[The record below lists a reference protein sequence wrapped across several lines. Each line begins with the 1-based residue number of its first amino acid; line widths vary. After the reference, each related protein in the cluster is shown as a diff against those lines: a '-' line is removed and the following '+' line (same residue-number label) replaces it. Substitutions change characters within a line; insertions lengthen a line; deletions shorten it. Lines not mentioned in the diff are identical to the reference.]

1 MFEIMPFDRRSY
13 RMSYNPFRELEQM
26 EKNFWGGQQ
35 VNPFRTDISETAD
48 GYKLEADL
56 PGFCKED
63 IHIDIDDDILSI
75 HAEHKDSKGEKD
87 DKGDYIRRE
96 RYYGSYSRSFN
107 VSEIDV
113 EGIKAAYE
121 NGVLTLT
128 MPKKAPAKPESK
140 HLEIEGSRA
149 KIVKAVHFS
158 FSFHPPIEKASGV
171 RPGAFFMPGR
181 T

>member
-13 RMSYNPFRELEQM
+13 RMSCNPFRELEQM
-26 EKNFWGGQQ
+26 EKNFWGDQQ

-56 PGFCKED
+56 PGFQKED

-75 HAEHKDSKGEKD
+75 RAEHKDSKDEKD
-87 DKGDYIRRE
+87 DKGRYIRQERWSGSCCRE
-96 RYYGSYSRSFN
+96 RTSCAYSRSFN

-128 MPKKAPAKPESK
+128 MPKKAPVKPESK
-140 HLEIEGSRA
+140 HLEIE
-149 KIVKAVHFS
+149 
-158 FSFHPPIEKASGV
+158 
-171 RPGAFFMPGR
+171 
-181 T
+181 

>member
-26 EKNFWGGQQ
+26 EKNFWGDQQ

-56 PGFCKED
+56 PGFRKED

-96 RYYGSYSRSFN
+96 RYYGS
-107 VSEIDV
+107 VPV
-113 EGIKAAYE
+113 
-121 NGVLTLT
+121 NGNL
-128 MPKKAPAKPESK
+128 
-140 HLEIEGSRA
+140 
-149 KIVKAVHFS
+149 
-158 FSFHPPIEKASGV
+158 
-171 RPGAFFMPGR
+171 
-181 T
+181 

>member
-26 EKNFWGGQQ
+26 EKNFWGDQQ

-56 PGFCKED
+56 PGFRKED

-75 HAEHKDSKGEKD
+75 QAEHKDSNDEKD

-107 VSEIDV
+107 VPSITRSR
-113 EGIKAAYE
+113 GAW
-121 NGVLTLT
+121 T
-128 MPKKAPAKPESK
+128 PALPGLSWAW
-140 HLEIEGSRA
+140 S
-149 KIVKAVHFS
+149 
-158 FSFHPPIEKASGV
+158 ASGRRFHR
-171 RPGAFFMPGR
+171 RP
-181 T
+181 

>member
-26 EKNFWGGQQ
+26 EKNFWGDQQ

-56 PGFCKED
+56 PGFRKED

-75 HAEHKDSKGEKD
+75 QAEHKDSNDEKD

-96 RYYGSYSRSFN
+96 RYTGSCQRSFY
-107 VSEIDV
+107 VGEDV
-113 EGIKAAYE
+113 TEEDIKAE
-121 NGVLTLT
+121 FKHGILKLFV
-128 MPKKAPAKPESK
+128 PKKEAKPAVEQKKYVS
-140 HLEIEGSRA
+140 IEG
-149 KIVKAVHFS
+149 
-158 FSFHPPIEKASGV
+158 
-171 RPGAFFMPGR
+171 
-181 T
+181 

>member
-26 EKNFWGGQQ
+26 EKNFWGDQQ

-56 PGFCKED
+56 PGFRKED
-63 IHIDIDDDILSI
+63 IHIDID
-75 HAEHKDSKGEKD
+75 
-87 DKGDYIRRE
+87 DYIRRE

-140 HLEIEGSRA
+140 HLEIE
-149 KIVKAVHFS
+149 
-158 FSFHPPIEKASGV
+158 
-171 RPGAFFMPGR
+171 
-181 T
+181 

>member
-26 EKNFWGGQQ
+26 EKSFWGEQQ

-63 IHIDIDDDILSI
+63 IHIDIDDDILT
-75 HAEHKDSKGEKD
+75 
-87 DKGDYIRRE
+87 
-96 RYYGSYSRSFN
+96 
-107 VSEIDV
+107 
-113 EGIKAAYE
+113 IKAAYE

-128 MPKKAPAKPESK
+128 MPKKAPVKPESK
-140 HLEIEGSRA
+140 HLEIE
-149 KIVKAVHFS
+149 
-158 FSFHPPIEKASGV
+158 
-171 RPGAFFMPGR
+171 
-181 T
+181 

>member
-1 MFEIMPFDRRSY
+1 MTSRSIRSAPTFPRR
-13 RMSYNPFRELEQM
+13 
-26 EKNFWGGQQ
+26 
-35 VNPFRTDISETAD
+35 RTATSSRPTCRASS
-48 GYKLEADL
+48 
-56 PGFCKED
+56 KED

-75 HAEHKDSKGEKD
+75 QAEHKDSKGEKD

-140 HLEIEGSRA
+140 HLEIE
-149 KIVKAVHFS
+149 
-158 FSFHPPIEKASGV
+158 
-171 RPGAFFMPGR
+171 
-181 T
+181 

>member
-26 EKNFWGGQQ
+26 EKNFWGDQQ

-48 GYKLEADL
+48 GYKHEADQ
-56 PGFCKED
+56 PGNLNLD
-63 IHIDIDDDILSI
+63 RHPDIDHDILSNQ
-75 HAEHKDSKGEKD
+75 AEHKESNDEKD

-113 EGIKAAYE
+113 ENIKAAYE

-128 MPKKAPAKPESK
+128 MPKKAPVKPESK
-140 HLEIEGSRA
+140 HLEIE
-149 KIVKAVHFS
+149 
-158 FSFHPPIEKASGV
+158 
-171 RPGAFFMPGR
+171 
-181 T
+181 